1 MFVPLKWPFITW
13 ARRSISFPN
22 KIIHA
27 SWYFVLFLRRQ
38 YLSNSTVYPLILAPV
53 NSQNVFNG
61 NILNARFFGVSGAVV
76 VSIYDDINYC
86 VNVLVVRPLDHVLFA
101 DGSSSCWVM

>member
-1 MFVPLKWPFITW
+1 MMAPDHYHNIYNGKFID
-13 ARRSISFPN
+13 
-22 KIIHA
+22 A
-27 SWYFVLFLRRQ
+27 SLL
-38 YLSNSTVYPLILAPV
+38 
-53 NSQNVFNG
+53 
-61 NILNARFFGVSGAVV
+61 GVSGDVV